1 METRGKS
8 AFFRPAFWGISSVFS
23 LIYLVFFPKKYS
35 TCDTCD
41 SKKINIAVGRRAR
54 YTHTREIQY
63 RDFAKSKYQFLHIN
77 KIKCHFFAIFSLF
90 GYESTHI
97 HIGVH
102 P

>member
-41 SKKINIAVGRRAR
+41 SKKSTLLLEGAR
-54 YTHTREIQY
+54 CAYTREGCA
-63 RDFAKSKYQFLHIN
+63 FSSLLAFHLHLGDSLMIVL
-77 KIKCHFFAIFSLF
+77 FSGAF
-90 GYESTHI
+90 DRRE
-97 HIGVH
+97 
-102 P
+102 